1 MRAAGRECAPTKRT
15 SAATGRVF
23 KTLHFASGR
32 KLGIALRGLHVST
45 VVASTQADRAGVKLG
60 WVVVAVQGVP
70 VWTQRGAETAVAAAQ
85 RLDRGVTIVFD
96 TGGSQNFNKPD
107 DDDDKAAAPG
117 TAVQPR
123 DSVAGPSLGFEKPSA
138 VRLNIHLTLDD
149 AGERL
154 CKIARARAGI
164 GTGDSSNIPHLAL
177 YIAWFRRDAVE
188 AAARAAIE
196 ALSRRM
202 PLKVRVNAISNGS
215 NRMLFLE
222 TSHSSEIRRM
232 RADVIRATHKFE
244 SKDPLFRGSGRDDP
258 LSRLHL
264 FFPRIAIG
272 PEAARN
278 GIARALRS
286 IVQEPLRLLT
296 VAVAFDGARGVVKR
310 GSHVLMQTTPRVLPD
325 AQAPPKERI
334 DADKDSNEID
344 ADEIPRGVTEAT
356 SETQLKAFA
365 VRISLR

>member
-1 MRAAGRECAPTKRT
+1 M
-15 SAATGRVF
+15 
-23 KTLHFASGR
+23 
-32 KLGIALRGLHVST
+32 ST

-96 TGGSQNFNKPD
+96 TGGSQKFNKPD

-164 GTGDSSNIPHLAL
+164 CTGDSSNIPHLAL
-177 YIAWFRRDAVE
+177 YIAWFRRS
-188 AAARAAIE
+188 RLLPGRQLR
-196 ALSRRM
+196 LSRRM

-215 NRMLFLE
+215 NRMLFFE

-232 RADVIRATHKFE
+232 R
-244 SKDPLFRGSGRDDP
+244 
-258 LSRLHL
+258 
-264 FFPRIAIG
+264 
-272 PEAARN
+272 
-278 GIARALRS
+278 
-286 IVQEPLRLLT
+286 LT
-296 VAVAFDGARGVVKR
+296 
-310 GSHVLMQTTPRVLPD
+310 
-325 AQAPPKERI
+325 
-334 DADKDSNEID
+334 
-344 ADEIPRGVTEAT
+344 
-356 SETQLKAFA
+356 
-365 VRISLR
+365 